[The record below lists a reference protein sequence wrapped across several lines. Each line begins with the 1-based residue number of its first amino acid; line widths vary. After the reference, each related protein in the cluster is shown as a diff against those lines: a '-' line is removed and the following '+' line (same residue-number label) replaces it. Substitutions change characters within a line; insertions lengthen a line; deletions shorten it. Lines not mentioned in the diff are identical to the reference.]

1 MSCSRQ
7 RRGKSGLPAASNALQ
22 GTGSSHCLL
31 TRPVQQHA
39 AVPRGG
45 FGMLSR
51 IRPARAACHSAGS
64 RGRQL
69 GLQSSARL
77 RSWLGPRRASR
88 PTALGWHR
96 TACWCACW
104 GILVQSFFSG
114 PEAALLARCP
124 GLFLFARP
132 LYTHSV
138 NACAD
143 SSFPSVPL
151 ICWFCDHLHFSLL
164 DSRSRTARSKQ
175 GTSVGWGGDS

>member
-1 MSCSRQ
+1 M
-7 RRGKSGLPAASNALQ
+7 
-22 GTGSSHCLL
+22 
-31 TRPVQQHA
+31 
-39 AVPRGG
+39 PRGQPA
-45 FGMLSR
+45 
-51 IRPARAACHSAGS
+51 IARAAGAVSWGCRAAHGYGAGW
-64 RGRQL
+64 G
-69 GLQSSARL
+69 
-77 RSWLGPRRASR
+77 RRASR

-151 ICWFCDHLHFSLL
+151 ICWFCDHFHFSLL
-164 DSRSRTARSKQ
+164 DSRSSTARSKQ